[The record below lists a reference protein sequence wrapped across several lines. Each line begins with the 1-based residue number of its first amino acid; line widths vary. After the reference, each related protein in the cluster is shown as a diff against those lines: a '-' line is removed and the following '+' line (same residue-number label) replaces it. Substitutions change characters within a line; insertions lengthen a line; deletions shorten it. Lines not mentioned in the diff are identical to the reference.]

1 MFRIAS
7 AGLALAA
14 LLCAAPGSALAGDP
28 AAGQKTFAVCK
39 ACHQV
44 GETAKN
50 AVGPKLNGLIGRPA
64 AAIEGYKYSDA
75 MKNSGLTWDEATLGA
90 YIQNPKQIVPG
101 GKMAYPGLKD
111 ETKVADV
118 IAYLSQ
124 FDAEGKT
131 AQ

>member
-1 MFRIAS
+1 MTRIIS
-7 AGLALAA
+7 AGMTLAA
-14 LLCAAPGSALAGDP
+14 LLCLAPGAALAADA

-50 AVGPKLNGLIGRPA
+50 AVGPKLNGVVGSPA
-64 AAIEGYKYSDA
+64 ASVADYKYSDA
-75 MKNSGLTWDEATLGA
+75 MKNSGLTWDEATLSA
-90 YIQNPKQIVPG
+90 YLKSPKGVVPG

-111 ETKVADV
+111 DAKIADI

-131 AQ
+131 P

>member
-1 MFRIAS
+1 MIRIVS
-7 AGLALAA
+7 AGFALAILLGAASGGALAA
-14 LLCAAPGSALAGDP
+14 DA

-50 AVGPKLNGLIGRPA
+50 AVGPKLNGVVGRPA
-64 AAIEGYKYSDA
+64 ASLEDYKYSDA
-75 MKNSGLTWDEATLGA
+75 MKSSGLTWDEATLSA
-90 YIQNPKQIVPG
+90 YLKSPKEIVPN
-101 GKMAYPGLKD
+101 GKMMYPGLKD
-111 ETKVADV
+111 DAKIADI

-131 AQ
+131 P